1 MKEANKGIRKAI
13 DDAGLTYWQVAGKIG
28 VHPTTFTVW
37 LRTALDD
44 DKEQKIHQAIDE
56 LTLELAEA

>member
-1 MKEANKGIRKAI
+1 MKEANKGMREAM
-13 DDAGLTYWQVAGKIG
+13 DSAGLTYWQVAGQVG

-37 LRTALDD
+37 LRTPLDD
-44 DKEQKIHQAIDE
+44 EKEQKVRKAIDE